1 MNGSPMY
8 TLQEEL
14 SQSHKNTSLANK
26 QHINLQI
33 PIRRLQTSLKTSLL
47 SHSWRVLGFPP
58 VTTTARSLIPI
69 KGLAAAKRGCLI
81 MPIHVLVPNTN
92 LVMILSKKNGI
103 GWLVH

>member
-33 PIRRLQTSLKTSLL
+33 PIKKTSDRPQKRVYYLTLASPWL
-47 SHSWRVLGFPP
+47 STSHHQR
-58 VTTTARSLIPI
+58 RSLIPI

-81 MPIHVLVPNTN
+81 MPIYVVPNTN

-103 GWLVH
+103 GCLVH